1 MRLQIDNEF
10 EQAKLKDLNAQN
22 IKEMFAVSIRGRKV
36 FAAEQKI
43 RERKARISKL
53 NTQN

>member
-10 EQAKLKDLNAQN
+10 EQAKLKDLDAQN
-22 IKEMFAVSIRGRKV
+22 NEEMFAASIRGRKV

-53 NTQN
+53 NAQN